1 MNYNEKENKALVNR
15 LKRIEGQVKGIQKMV
30 ENKKYCSDI
39 LIQITAARAALERV
53 GGMILEEH
61 VKTCIKGAVQE
72 NNDEKI
78 DELIDIMLKYMK

>member
-1 MNYNEKENKALVNR
+1 MNSNEKENKALLNR

-39 LIQITAARAALERV
+39 LIQITAARAALEKV

-61 VKTCIKGAVQE
+61 AKTCIKRAVQE
-72 NNDEKI
+72 KNDEKI